1 MHLKS
6 YLCLAPSL
14 VHLDWITKWLR
25 ISIHQFHQ
33 TGVSYSAIRKSS
45 RVDGAH
51 LALDFTKIVHHDTYP
66 EIDSAKADLCGKI
79 VCITGASKG
88 IGRATALSFAKA
100 GAEAIVIG
108 ARSDLTS
115 LELEIASAA
124 QVSGKKAPKVLR
136 LELDVTDQVSVE
148 NAAKDIEKTLGRL
161 DILINNAGYLS
172 SFTPMIESDP
182 MQWWTNWEVNI
193 RGVYLV
199 TRSLLPL
206 MIKGGEKTIINLASI
221 GALNLTPGASGYQP
235 SKNALLRFTEF
246 ICADYAKDGILA
258 YSIHPGGV
266 ITDMGLKMPAAIHKS

>member
-45 RVDGAH
+45 RADGAH

-221 GALNLTPGASGYQP
+221 GALNLTPGASG
-235 SKNALLRFTEF
+235 
-246 ICADYAKDGILA
+246 
-258 YSIHPGGV
+258 
-266 ITDMGLKMPAAIHKS
+266 